1 MTKVD
6 NDSAL
11 LQLPDFMEDKIPL
24 DSDHSMMVK
33 FGNRNDIGYTSALH
47 KLQQFEQ
54 EASNVVKA
62 RFCK

>member
-1 MTKVD
+1 
-6 NDSAL
+6 
-11 LQLPDFMEDKIPL
+11 MEDKIPL

-33 FGNRNDIGYTSALH
+33 FGNRNETGYTSALD